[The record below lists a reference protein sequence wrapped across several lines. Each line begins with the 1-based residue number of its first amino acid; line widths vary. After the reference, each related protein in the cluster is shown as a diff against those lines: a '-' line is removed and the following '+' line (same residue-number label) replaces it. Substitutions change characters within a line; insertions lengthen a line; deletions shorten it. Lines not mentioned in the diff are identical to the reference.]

1 MVGKERLRMSNKSI
15 VLVVDDQPGIRRLL
29 MEVLTEEGYVVYT
42 AANGYEGMQKAKDL
56 NPALILMD
64 MKMPGMD
71 GIETLRELKN
81 INQSDRVIMMTA
93 YGELGLVNIAK
104 ELGAYAYVTKPFDI
118 IELCTMIGQVIA
130 EKNST
135 CESKIG

>member
-1 MVGKERLRMSNKSI
+1 MSNKSI

-29 MEVLTEEGYVVYT
+29 MEVLTEEGYIVYT

-71 GIETLRELKN
+71 GIETLRELKH
-81 INQSDRVIMMTA
+81 INQADKVIMMTA

-118 IELCTMIGQVIA
+118 IELCVMIGQVIS
-130 EKNST
+130 EKAAANQT
-135 CESKIG
+135 KIG

>member
-1 MVGKERLRMSNKSI
+1 MSNNKHI

-29 MEVLTEEGYVVYT
+29 LEVLTEEGYIVYT
-42 AANGYEGMQKAKDL
+42 AANGYEGIQKAKDYK
-56 NPALILMD
+56 PTLILMD

-71 GIETLRELKN
+71 GIETLRELKHL
-81 INQSDRVIMMTA
+81 NQADKVIMMTA

-118 IELCTMIGQVIA
+118 IELCAMIGQAISSS
-130 EKNST
+130 ST
-135 CESKIG
+135 GRELKIG

>member
-1 MVGKERLRMSNKSI
+1 MSNSEYT

-29 MEVLTEEGYVVYT
+29 MEVLAEEGYMVHT
-42 AANGYEGMQKAKDL
+42 AANGYEGIQKAKDL
-56 NPALILMD
+56 KPALILMD

-71 GIETLRELKN
+71 GIETLRELKHL
-81 INQSDRVIMMTA
+81 NQADKVIMMTA

-118 IELCTMIGQVIA
+118 IELCSMIEQLIFSNRT
-130 EKNST
+130 ERKL
-135 CESKIG
+135 KIG

>member
-1 MVGKERLRMSNKSI
+1 MPNKSI

-81 INQSDRVIMMTA
+81 INQSDKVIMMTA

-118 IELCTMIGQVIA
+118 IELCTMISQVIA
-130 EKNST
+130 EKDST
-135 CESKIG
+135 CQSQIG